1 MKMAIMLHRSLRVT
15 GLKNE
20 LFTVIYRVKVLFFH
34 IFKWILEKIRKR
46 REAVFSQNDK
56 INKKG
61 GELKGIL
68 YSKLQKMKSKMG
80 SLGCNFIHL
89 FTGEKRLKKVTV
101 KKALSRIFLKFDA
114 KESDCFTL

>member
-1 MKMAIMLHRSLRVT
+1 MKMAIRLHRSLRVT

-56 INKKG
+56 I
-61 GELKGIL
+61 
-68 YSKLQKMKSKMG
+68 Y
-80 SLGCNFIHL
+80 
-89 FTGEKRLKKVTV
+89 KKVENFRDT
-101 KKALSRIFLKFDA
+101 IFRYLKNEIKDG
-114 KESDCFTL
+114 